1 MALGTFD
8 DLKVAVTRWSA
19 RSDLAGDAEDFIL
32 LGEAALNREL
42 QAVETEATLTGTVG
56 SRSIDISAHSVER
69 PRALFLTYPDTGDE
83 VQLTSK
89 TDGTF
94 PYIDDNGEPELW
106 SVDGDNIKFDRPL
119 DQAYS
124 FRFEFSQRFALS
136 DAAPTNWLLTNHP
149 DVYLAAVLIWGG
161 LFTRNDTVGS
171 RWVAVLNTGIPS
183 VRSAIAQKKRALLTV
198 DPALSRMNRRY
209 VYNGGEVF

>member
-8 DLKVAVTRWSA
+8 DLKAAVTRWSA
-19 RSDLAGDAEDFIL
+19 RSDVAGDAEDFIM
-32 LGEAALNREL
+32 LGEAGLNREL
-42 QAVETEATLTGTVG
+42 QAVETEATLTGIIG
-56 SRSIDISAHSVER
+56 SRSIDISAHSVVR
-69 PRALFLTYPDTGDE
+69 PRSLFLTYPDIGDE
-83 VQLTSK
+83 VQLTPK
-89 TDGTF
+89 ADGTF

-119 DQAYS
+119 DQEYS

-171 RWVAVLNTGIPS
+171 RWAAVLNTGVPS
-183 VRSAIAQKKRALLTV
+183 VRGAIAQKKRALLTV

-209 VYNGGEVF
+209 VYNGGEIF